1 MDSAQYLTVG
11 SVAELFGVET
21 WVIRRIVDQ
30 LDDEVPRAGQYRLIP
45 RELLRSIEV
54 RLGERGY
61 IVDPGADSEVH
72 HV

>member
-11 SVAELFGVET
+11 RVAELFCVEA

-30 LDDEVPRAGQYRLIP
+30 LDAVIPRAGQYRLIP

-54 RLGERGY
+54 RLRERGY
-61 IVDPGADSEVH
+61 IVDLGAESEVY